1 MKRFLVILQFMTR
14 IPINKSFDITREDY
28 AKAIVYFPLVGL
40 IVGFIVSLPIYII
53 KDVYSPFVTSILG
66 VIFYVF
72 VTGAI
77 HLDGFSDTCDGFFSG
92 RSREKILEIMK
103 DSRLG
108 TFGGVG
114 LILVIAIKWAL
125 YFEIINNGI
134 NKNILEYLSII
145 LTSSIASRSIVI
157 YFAYKRKYA
166 RDNEGLGDLFIG
178 KITTNRFYIN
188 QILCLILI
196 FIINYKLLISYFITL
211 ILMLLVRKSIED
223 TLKGV
228 TGDILGFSIEISEVI
243 FMFLSLGVMGVWN

>member
-1 MKRFLVILQFMTR
+1 MKKFLVILQFMTR
-14 IPINKSFDITREDY
+14 IPINKSFNVTREDY
-28 AKAIVYFPLVGL
+28 AKAIVYFPIVGL
-40 IVGFIVSLPIYII
+40 IVGFVVSLPIYFIQNI
-53 KDVYSPFVTSILG
+53 YSPFLTSILG
-66 VIFYVF
+66 VILYIF
-72 VTGAI
+72 VTGGI

-114 LILVIAIKWAL
+114 LILIIATKWAL

-145 LTSSIASRSIVI
+145 LAGTIASRSIVI

-178 KITTNRFYIN
+178 KITPDKFYIN
-188 QILCLILI
+188 QSLCIVLLA
-196 FIINYKLLISYFITL
+196 IINYKLLIAYFVTL
-211 ILMLLVRKSIED
+211 ILMLLVRKSIEN

-228 TGDILGFSIEISEVI
+228 TGDILGFSIEVSEVI
-243 FMFLSLGVMGVWN
+243 FMFLSLGVMRLWN